1 MKFKSILLSSLLALG
16 CTAASAQEAKT
27 VNVFNPHGYLQV
39 QIGGQET
46 LGEIGFGDLL
56 SPNVQIGYGY
66 NFNKVVGARISVNAW
81 QSKAGQEFLGQ
92 TYKWKW
98 NYAAPMVD
106 ATFNLSNLF
115 CGFNPNRVV
124 NVSVFAGIGANIA
137 WGNKEAA
144 TAQSNMNAAY
154 NNLLNQEYNKYVNE
168 NVYDNPLFPKDL
180 LEALKKD
187 PKFNANLP
195 YGPNLVADAYKNA
208 KSDPALSYLWDDTKV
223 RLTGRVG
230 ANVDFRVSER
240 VSLGLE
246 VSANT
251 LNDRYNS
258 KKAGN
263 SDWYFNAL
271 VGAKFTL
278 GKSYTTKTVPAPKPV
293 EKIIERIIEK
303 PVVAPAPKTEAKQ
316 EAVEENFRRDIFF
329 PIGNSN
335 IAKSQTTKIAEIVDF
350 MKENPDAKIT
360 LTGYA
365 DKGTGSESFNDK
377 IAARRAQTVYN
388 TLAAKGVAK
397 NRMIKK
403 SEGSRVQ
410 PFEEND
416 MNRVTI
422 CIAK

>member
-1 MKFKSILLSSLLALG
+1 MKIKNILLSGVVAMG
-16 CTAASAQEAKT
+16 CISASAQEADKT
-27 VNVFNPHGYLQV
+27 VNVFNPHWYVQA
-39 QIGGQET
+39 QIGGQYT
-46 LGEIGFGDLL
+46 LGEIGFGKLL
-56 SPNVQIGYGY
+56 SPNAQLGVGY
-66 NFNKVVGARISVNAW
+66 NFNKVVGARLSFNAW
-81 QSKAGQEFLGQ
+81 QSKAGQKVISDGATT

-98 NYAAPMVD
+98 NYIAPMVD
-106 ATFNLSNLF
+106 ATFNLTNLF
-115 CGFNPNRVV
+115 CEYNPNRLVEV
-124 NVSVFAGIGANIA
+124 GVFGGIGANIA
-137 WGNKEAA
+137 WGNDEAKDAKEAILA
-144 TAQSNMNAAY
+144 TPGSK
-154 NNLLNQEYNKYVNE
+154 NLEGYDKTAMPLE
-168 NVYDNPLFPKDL
+168 NLWTGSTRF
-180 LEALKKD
+180 
-187 PKFNANLP
+187 
-195 YGPNLVADAYKNA
+195 VA
-208 KSDPALSYLWDDTKV
+208 
-223 RLTGRVG
+223 RVG
-230 ANVDFRVSER
+230 ANVDFRVSDR
-240 VSLGLE
+240 VKLGVEL
-246 VSANT
+246 SANT
-251 LNDRYNS
+251 LSDKYNS

-263 SDWYFNAL
+263 PDWYFNAL
-271 VGAKFTL
+271 VGAKIAL
-278 GKSYTTKTVPAPKPV
+278 GQTHSTKVIPAPKPV

-303 PVVAPAPKTEAKQ
+303 PAPAPAPKTETKQ

-335 IAKSQTTKIAEIVDF
+335 IAKSQTTKIAEIVTF

-365 DKGTGSESFNDK
+365 DKGTGSAAFNDK

>member
-56 SPNVQIGYGY
+56 SPNVQVGYGY
-66 NFNKVVGARISVNAW
+66 NFNKVVGARVSLNAW

-98 NYAAPMVD
+98 NYVAPMVD

-115 CGFNPNRVV
+115 CGFNPNRLV
-124 NVSVFAGIGANIA
+124 NVGVFAGIGANIA
-137 WGNKEAA
+137 WGNDEAA
-144 TAQSNMNAAY
+144 TAQSNMKTAY
-154 NNLLNQEYNKYVNE
+154 TNLINSAYGTTTPEANKV
-168 NVYDNPLFPKDL
+168 
-180 LEALKKD
+180 
-187 PKFNANLP
+187 
-195 YGPNLVADAYKNA
+195 A
-208 KSDPALSYLWDDTKV
+208 KSDPALSYLWDGSKV

-278 GKSYTTKTVPAPKPV
+278 GKTYTTKTIPAPKPV

-303 PVVAPAPKTEAKQ
+303 PAPAPAPKTETKQ
-316 EAVEENFRRDIFF
+316 EAVDENFRRDIFF

-335 IAKSQTTKIAEIVDF
+335 IAKSQTTKIAEIVTF
-350 MKENPDAKIT
+350 MKENPEAKIT

-365 DKGTGSESFNDK
+365 DTGTGSAAFNDK

-397 NRMIKK
+397 SRMIKK
-403 SEGSRVQ
+403 SMGSRVQ

>member
-56 SPNVQIGYGY
+56 SPNVQVGYGY
-66 NFNKVVGARISVNAW
+66 NFNKVVGARVSLNAW

-98 NYAAPMVD
+98 NYVAPMVD

-115 CGFNPNRVV
+115 CGFNPNRLV
-124 NVSVFAGIGANIA
+124 NVGVFAGIGANIA
-137 WGNKEAA
+137 WGNDEAA
-144 TAQSNMNAAY
+144 TAQSNMKTAY
-154 NNLLNQEYNKYVNE
+154 TNLINSAYGTTTPEANKV
-168 NVYDNPLFPKDL
+168 
-180 LEALKKD
+180 
-187 PKFNANLP
+187 
-195 YGPNLVADAYKNA
+195 A
-208 KSDPALSYLWDDTKV
+208 KSDPALSYLWDGSKV

-278 GKSYTTKTVPAPKPV
+278 GKTYTTKTIPAPKPV

-316 EAVEENFRRDIFF
+316 EVVEENFRRDIFF

-365 DKGTGSESFNDK
+365 DKGTGSEGFNEK

-397 NRMIKK
+397 SRMIKK
-403 SEGSRVQ
+403 SMGSRVQ

>member
-56 SPNVQIGYGY
+56 SPNVQVGYGY
-66 NFNKVVGARISVNAW
+66 NFNKVVGARVSLNAW

-98 NYAAPMVD
+98 NYVAPMVD

-115 CGFNPNRVV
+115 CGFNPNRLV
-124 NVSVFAGIGANIA
+124 NVGVFAGIGANIA
-137 WGNKEAA
+137 WGNDEAA

-154 NNLLNQEYNKYVNE
+154 TNLINSAYGTTTIPEANKV
-168 NVYDNPLFPKDL
+168 
-180 LEALKKD
+180 
-187 PKFNANLP
+187 
-195 YGPNLVADAYKNA
+195 A
-208 KSDPALSYLWDDTKV
+208 KSDPALSYLWDGSKV

-263 SDWYFNAL
+263 ADWYFNAL

-303 PVVAPAPKTEAKQ
+303 PAPAPAPKVESKV
-316 EAVEENFRRDIFF
+316 VEENFRRDIFF
-329 PIGNSN
+329 PIGNTN
-335 IAKSQTTKIAEIVDF
+335 IAKSQTTKIAEIVEY

-365 DKGTGSESFNDK
+365 DKGTGSAAFNDK

-403 SEGSRVQ
+403 SMGSRVQ

>member
-56 SPNVQIGYGY
+56 SPNVQVGYGY
-66 NFNKVVGARISVNAW
+66 NFNKVVGARVSLNAW

-98 NYAAPMVD
+98 NYVAPMVD

-115 CGFNPNRVV
+115 CGFNPNRLV
-124 NVSVFAGIGANIA
+124 NVGVFAGIGANIA
-137 WGNKEAA
+137 WGNDEAA
-144 TAQSNMNAAY
+144 TAQSNMNTAY
-154 NNLLNQEYNKYVNE
+154 TNLINSAYGNVNIPEINKV
-168 NVYDNPLFPKDL
+168 
-180 LEALKKD
+180 
-187 PKFNANLP
+187 
-195 YGPNLVADAYKNA
+195 A
-208 KSDPALSYLWDDTKV
+208 KSDPALSYLWDGTKV

-303 PVVAPAPKTEAKQ
+303 PAPAPAPKTETKQ
-316 EAVEENFRRDIFF
+316 EAVDENFRRDIFF

-335 IAKSQTTKIAEIVDF
+335 IAKSQTTKIAEIVTF

-365 DKGTGSESFNDK
+365 DKGTGSAAFNDK

-397 NRMIKK
+397 SRMIKK
-403 SEGSRVQ
+403 SMGSRVQ

>member
-56 SPNVQIGYGY
+56 SPNVQVGYGY
-66 NFNKVVGARISVNAW
+66 NFNKVVGARVSLNAW

-98 NYAAPMVD
+98 NYVAPMVD

-115 CGFNPNRVV
+115 CGFNPNRLV
-124 NVSVFAGIGANIA
+124 NVGVFAGIGANIA
-137 WGNKEAA
+137 WGNDEAT

-154 NNLLNQEYNKYVNE
+154 TNLINSAYGTTTPEANKV
-168 NVYDNPLFPKDL
+168 
-180 LEALKKD
+180 
-187 PKFNANLP
+187 
-195 YGPNLVADAYKNA
+195 A
-208 KSDPALSYLWDDTKV
+208 KSDPALSYLWTGSKV

-263 SDWYFNAL
+263 ADWYFNAL

-303 PVVAPAPKTEAKQ
+303 PAPAPAPKTETKQ

-335 IAKSQTTKIAEIVDF
+335 IAKSQTTKIAEIVTF

-365 DKGTGSESFNDK
+365 DKGTGSAAFNDK

-403 SEGSRVQ
+403 SMGSRVQ

>member
-56 SPNVQIGYGY
+56 SPNVQVGYGY
-66 NFNKVVGARISVNAW
+66 NFNKVVGARVSLNAW

-98 NYAAPMVD
+98 NYVAPMVD

-115 CGFNPNRVV
+115 CGFNPNRLV
-124 NVSVFAGIGANIA
+124 NVGVFAGIGANIA
-137 WGNKEAA
+137 WGNDEAA

-154 NNLLNQEYNKYVNE
+154 TNLINSAYGTTTIPEANKV
-168 NVYDNPLFPKDL
+168 
-180 LEALKKD
+180 
-187 PKFNANLP
+187 
-195 YGPNLVADAYKNA
+195 A
-208 KSDPALSYLWDDTKV
+208 KSDPALSYLWDGSKV

-263 SDWYFNAL
+263 ADWYFNAL

-303 PVVAPAPKTEAKQ
+303 PAPAPAPKTETKQ

-335 IAKSQTTKIAEIVDF
+335 IAKSQTTKIAEIVTF

-365 DKGTGSESFNDK
+365 DKGTGSAAVNDK

-403 SEGSRVQ
+403 SMGSRVQ

>member
-56 SPNVQIGYGY
+56 SPNVQVGYGY
-66 NFNKVVGARISVNAW
+66 NFNKVVGARVSLNAW

-98 NYAAPMVD
+98 NYVAPMVD

-115 CGFNPNRVV
+115 CGFNPNRLV
-124 NVSVFAGIGANIA
+124 NVGVFAGIGANIA
-137 WGNKEAA
+137 WGNDEAT

-154 NNLLNQEYNKYVNE
+154 TNLINSAYGTTTPEANKV
-168 NVYDNPLFPKDL
+168 
-180 LEALKKD
+180 
-187 PKFNANLP
+187 
-195 YGPNLVADAYKNA
+195 A
-208 KSDPALSYLWDDTKV
+208 KSDPALSYLWDGSKV

-251 LNDRYNS
+251 LNDHYNS

-303 PVVAPAPKTEAKQ
+303 PAPAPAPKTETKQ
-316 EAVEENFRRDIFF
+316 EAVDENFRRDIFF

-335 IAKSQTTKIAEIVDF
+335 IAKSQTTKIAEIVTF

-365 DKGTGSESFNDK
+365 DKGTGSAAFNDK

-403 SEGSRVQ
+403 SMGSRVQ